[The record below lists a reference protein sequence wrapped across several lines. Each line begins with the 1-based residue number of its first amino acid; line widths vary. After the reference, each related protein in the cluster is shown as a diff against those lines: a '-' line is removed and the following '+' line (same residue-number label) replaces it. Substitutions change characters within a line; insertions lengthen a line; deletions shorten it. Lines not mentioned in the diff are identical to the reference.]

1 VLAHRIIPTI
11 LVKNG
16 HLVKGTQFSAD
27 RIVGNAL
34 QAARIHAMRGVDEI
48 LILDVTATQE
58 QREPDYEMIRKLT
71 ETARVPVTVGGG
83 IINTDHVNGLLEAG
97 ADKVC
102 VNASKSNLIRNVSFR
117 YGSQCIAVTVDVS
130 VDLDYQS
137 AALEQAERVVELG
150 AGEIILQSIDN
161 DGTMHG
167 YDLDLIGAVAPYLP
181 IPVIASGGCHGY
193 QDMEKALQEG
203 ADAVAAGAL
212 FQFTNATPA
221 GAAEYLH
228 ERGVEV
234 RI

>member
-1 VLAHRIIPTI
+1 MLAHRIIPTI
-11 LVKNG
+11 LVRDG

-83 IINTDHVNGLLEAG
+83 LHELKAVQQLLDAG
-97 ADKVC
+97 ADRVC
-102 VNASKSNLIRNVSFR
+102 IGTSFALIGDIAKY
-117 YGSQCIAVTVDVS
+117 YGSQAVTVT
-130 VDLDYQS
+130 LDIGEHEETATDAMMS
-137 AALEQAERVVELG
+137 AAYLRDLG
-150 AGEIILQSIDN
+150 AGEIILQSVLR
-161 DGTMHG
+161 DGTMSG
-167 YDLDLIGAVAPYLP
+167 YDLELINDVGAMVS
-181 IPVIASGGCHGY
+181 IPVVASGGCSGY
-193 QDMEKALQEG
+193 EDMYNAINAG